1 MRLYNFIKGQY
12 NLTKSEVKDFYLNH
26 KIYVNDSKASLTT
39 IIDND
44 SKIVIDDKEVLI
56 KKEDIIF
63 IAFNKPVGVECTNDI
78 NNLNSIINYI
88 GLDKRVVPIGRL
100 DKDSHGLIILT
111 NDLKACNEFLNKD
124 NHVEKEYIV
133 KTKEEIDLEFI
144 EKISKPQ
151 FILNKYSKE
160 CIVKYIDNHTF
171 NIILKE
177 GMNRQIRRMAKN
189 LGKTVI
195 DLERIRFGNY
205 KLSEPVGK
213 YKYITK
219 DSI

>member
-1 MRLYNFIKGQY
+1 MRLLNF
-12 NLTKSEVKDFYLNH
+12 V
-26 KIYVNDSKASLTT
+26 KIYYGITKEKLMILYKENRILVNDKLEKLTYKLN
-39 IIDND
+39 DND
-44 SKIVIDDKEVLI
+44 IVKINGKIITKFPFSYYLYNKPKGILSMISD
-56 KKEDIIF
+56 KKESYINQINVK
-63 IAFNKPVGVECTNDI
+63 NKLMVA
-78 NNLNSIINYI
+78 
-88 GLDKRVVPIGRL
+88 GRL